1 MGMIKNITILLGFFS
16 LIFAQTTVSGV
27 VTDENNN
34 PVADANIILSNGK
47 GTTSGSDGS
56 FIFTAIVPTTA
67 IFSAIG
73 YADKN
78 VSVNDESV
86 SVELS
91 SKPVA
96 LDAVDVLADAASI
109 TSGMFLRS
117 VRPSSVVSESEL
129 KQFDHTDIHRVVSRI
144 PGVYV
149 QEEDGLG
156 LRPNIG
162 VRGTGLLRMEKLNV
176 MEDGIIIAPAP
187 YASPAAYYS
196 PTMGRMQSLEIRK
209 GSTQIKHGPFTTG
222 GSLNYISTS
231 IPSSVLNNVAFTT
244 GSFGKTVLHV
254 KSGNTVGQWGYLF
267 EIYNDMTNGFKE
279 LYGGGDTGYAKT
291 DVLAKVRYSMNANHA
306 LEMKV
311 SMTDEI
317 SDETYLGLSDDDYAT
332 NPLRRYRASQL
343 DEMDADHTQVV
354 LSYAGKLSDN
364 LSLAISAYNN
374 EFARNW
380 YKLNKVNGQK
390 LSVVAN
396 PSSDQDTFLLMS
408 AMDSDA
414 DAYRIKA
421 NNREYL
427 STGVQAVLNWNAGN
441 HDVQAGMRIHSD
453 EMDRF
458 QWEDRYQMVAGKLN
472 MTTAAIPGSDSNR
485 IDSAEAAAVYVED
498 RMISGD
504 WTVTSGV
511 RYEEITVKRK
521 DWGKSDQFRATDPSV
536 KEQTFNVIVPG
547 VAIEYGLQDGTTLA
561 YGIHK
566 GFAPYGP
573 GGVKVVDGAT
583 QEVEPETSWNHEWT
597 VRSYEGLNGL
607 ELTFFMNNYDN
618 LLGSDTAA
626 SGGGTDE
633 LYNGGAVDVAG
644 LELYLRRMLMDNG
657 TVQLPIE
664 ISYTKTNT
672 EFKESFTT
680 AYEGWPDVSSGDEL
694 PYIPETMVA
703 VNLGANWDK
712 TSVNVG
718 LKHTSEMRTT
728 AGSGRL
734 TDANSTDALTIV
746 DLGIKYALQSN
757 LTLSM
762 GVKNLLDKDAVVAR
776 RPYGARPTMPRSI
789 TFGINY
795 IY

>member
-1 MGMIKNITILLGFFS
+1 MKNITILLGFFS

-27 VTDENNN
+27 VTDGNNN
-34 PVADANIILSNGK
+34 PVADANIVLLNGM

-56 FIFTAIVPTTA
+56 FVFTTTVPTTA
-67 IFSAIG
+67 TFSAIG
-73 YADKN
+73 FADKS
-78 VSVNDESV
+78 VSINSESV

-91 SKPVA
+91 SKPVV

-129 KQFDHTDIHRVVSRI
+129 KQFNHTDIHRVVSRI

-149 QEEDGLG
+149 QEEDGSG

-162 VRGTGLLRMEKLNV
+162 VRGTGLSRMEKLNV

-196 PTMGRMQSLEIRK
+196 PTMGRMQGLEIRK

-222 GSLNYISTS
+222 GSLNYISTA
-231 IPSSVLNNVAFTT
+231 IPSSSLNSVDFTA

-267 EIYNDMTNGFKE
+267 EVYNDMTDGFKE
-279 LYGGGDTGYAKT
+279 LDGGGDTGYAKT
-291 DVLAKVRYSMNANHA
+291 DLMAKVRYAMSTNHA

-317 SDETYLGLSDDDYAT
+317 SDETYLGLSDDDYAA

-364 LSLAISAYNN
+364 LSLAVSAYNN

-396 PSSDQDTFLLMS
+396 PSSDLTTFNLMS

-427 STGVQAVLNWNAGN
+427 SSGVQAVLNWSINN
-441 HDVQAGMRIHSD
+441 HDVQAGLRVHAD

-458 QWEDRYQMVAGKLN
+458 QWEDRYQMVGGKLN
-472 MTTAAIPGSDSNR
+472 MTTAATPGSDSNR
-485 IDSAEAAAVYVED
+485 IDSAEASSIYIED
-498 RMISGD
+498 RMTSGD

-511 RYEEITVKRK
+511 RYEEITVKRE
-521 DWGKSDQFRATDPSV
+521 DWGKSDQFRAGDASI
-536 KEQTFNVIVPG
+536 KEDTFDVIVPG
-547 VAIEYGLQDGTTLA
+547 VAVEYALEDGTTLG
-561 YGIHK
+561 YGVHK
-566 GFAPYGP
+566 GFAPHGP
-573 GGVKVVDGAT
+573 GGTKVVDGVT
-583 QEVEPETSWNHEWT
+583 QEVKSEESWNHEWT

-607 ELTFFMNNYDN
+607 EMTFFMNNYDN
-618 LLGSDTAA
+618 LLGADTAS
-626 SGGGTDE
+626 SGGTGSNE
-633 LYNGGAVDVAG
+633 LYNGGAVDVSG
-644 LELYLRRMLMDNG
+644 IELYLRRMLMDNG
-657 TVQLPIE
+657 SIQLPIE
-664 ISYTKTNT
+664 IAYTKTNT
-672 EFKESFTT
+672 EFKESFD
-680 AYEGWPDVSSGDEL
+680 GFWGDVSRGDQL

-703 VNLGANWDK
+703 VNLGVNMDR
-712 TSVNVG
+712 TSVNIG
-718 LKHTSEMRTT
+718 LKHNSAARTV

-734 TDANSTDALTIV
+734 DDANSTDALTII
-746 DLGIKYALQSN
+746 DLGVKHALQN
-757 LTLSM
+757 NITLSM
-762 GVKNLLDKDAVVAR
+762 GVKNLMDKDAVVAR

-789 TFGINY
+789 TLGVNY
-795 IY
+795 NF

>member
-1 MGMIKNITILLGFFS
+1 MKNITILLGFFS

-27 VTDENNN
+27 VTDGNNN
-34 PVADANIILSNGK
+34 PVADANIVLLNGM

-56 FIFTAIVPTTA
+56 FVFTTTVPTTA
-67 IFSAIG
+67 TFSAIG
-73 YADKN
+73 FADKSLLIN
-78 VSVNDESV
+78 SESV

-91 SKPVA
+91 SKPVV

-129 KQFDHTDIHRVVSRI
+129 KQFNHTDIHRVVSRI

-162 VRGTGLLRMEKLNV
+162 VRGTGLSRMEKLNV

-196 PTMGRMQSLEIRK
+196 PTMGRMQGLEIRK

-222 GSLNYISTS
+222 GSLNYISTA
-231 IPSSVLNNVAFTT
+231 IPSSSLNSVDFTA

-267 EIYNDMTNGFKE
+267 EVYNDMTDGFKE
-279 LYGGGDTGYAKT
+279 LDGGGNTGYVKT
-291 DVLAKVRYSMNANHA
+291 DVMAKVRYAMSTNHA

-317 SDETYLGLSDDDYAT
+317 SDETYLGLSDDDYAA

-343 DEMDADHTQVV
+343 DEMDADHNQVV

-364 LSLAISAYNN
+364 LSLAVSAYNN

-396 PSSDQDTFLLMS
+396 PSSDLTTFNLMS

-427 STGVQAVLNWNAGN
+427 SSGVQAVLNWSINN
-441 HDVQAGMRIHSD
+441 HDVQAGLRVHAD

-458 QWEDRYQMVAGKLN
+458 QWEDRYQMVGGKLN
-472 MTTAAIPGSDSNR
+472 MTTAATPGSDSNR
-485 IDSAEAAAVYVED
+485 IDSAEASSIYIED
-498 RMISGD
+498 RMTSGD

-511 RYEEITVKRK
+511 RYEEITVKRE
-521 DWGKSDQFRATDPSV
+521 DWGKSDQFRAGDASI
-536 KEQTFNVIVPG
+536 KEDTFDVIVPG
-547 VAIEYGLQDGTTLA
+547 VAVEYALEDGTTLG
-561 YGIHK
+561 YGVHK
-566 GFAPYGP
+566 GFAPHGP
-573 GGVKVVDGAT
+573 GGTKVVDGVT
-583 QEVEPETSWNHEWT
+583 QEVKSEESWNHEWT

-607 ELTFFMNNYDN
+607 ELTLFMNNYDN
-618 LLGSDTAA
+618 LLGADTAS
-626 SGGGTDE
+626 SGGTGSNE
-633 LYNGGAVDVAG
+633 LYNGGAVDVSG
-644 LELYLRRMLMDNG
+644 IELYLRRMLMDNG
-657 TVQLPIE
+657 SIQLPIE
-664 ISYTKTNT
+664 IAYTKTNT
-672 EFKESFTT
+672 EFRESFD
-680 AYEGWPDVSSGDEL
+680 GFWGDVSRGDEL

-703 VNLGANWDK
+703 VNLGVNMDR
-712 TSVNVG
+712 TSVNIG
-718 LKHTSEMRTT
+718 LKHNSAARTV

-734 TDANSTDALTIV
+734 DDANSTDALTLI
-746 DLGIKYALQSN
+746 DLGVKHSLQN
-757 LTLSM
+757 NVTLSM

-789 TFGINY
+789 TLGVNY
-795 IY
+795 NF